1 MIKTFEQF
9 VFDTYGMPINEAFQ
23 SSKLREII
31 KQHGMPKYSFEN
43 KMLYDLKDNEI
54 IDVLPGDEY
63 FKKYPDK
70 SSDEAVFSILLKD
83 GYRVV
88 ISNLGIWRGFR
99 AEREKDKVF
108 DKRYSERHKGEKY
121 DKFDDIGY
129 DQKQH
134 YKNVENILRR
144 RLVEKLQ
151 PSLPD
156 LIKQIK
162 SIMDDISVDDIMQS
176 EDWNLVDFEDFT
188 DTYHTDVI
196 ETEIKLDDKKYYTE
210 LSYKFFISGGVERS
224 GAKYHKVYYNLD
236 NFNIYDEDEDIT
248 ITNVD
253 FGITPKTYEDLFKE
267 YVEKDV
273 EGEITDH
280 YARNG
285 VKRSDFY

>member
-9 VFDTYGMPINEAFQ
+9 VYDRYSIPVNEAFQ

-54 IDVLPGDEY
+54 IDVLPGDEFFSKY
-63 FKKYPDK
+63 SSRKKGE
-70 SSDEAVFSILLKD
+70 EAVFSILLKD

-88 ISNLGIWRGFR
+88 ISNLGILDDFMS
-99 AEREKDKVF
+99 EREKDKVF
-108 DKRYSERHKGEKY
+108 DKRYSERHKGEKA

-151 PSLPD
+151 PSIPQ
-156 LIKQIK
+156 LIEQIK
-162 SIMDDISVDDIMQS
+162 SIMDDIDINDILEIVDGDL
-176 EDWNLVDFEDFT
+176 EKL
-188 DTYHTDVI
+188 TYKSHKEVI
-196 ETEIKLDDKKYYTE
+196 ETEIHLDDKKYYAEVNYT
-210 LSYKFFISGGVERS
+210 INCTGGVEKF
-224 GAKYHKVYYNLD
+224 GAKYYTVYYNLD
-236 NFNIYDEDEDIT
+236 NFSIYDDDEDIT

-253 FGITPKTYEDLFKE
+253 FAITQKTYADLFKD
-267 YVEKDV
+267 YVEKNV

>member
-9 VFDTYGMPINEAFQ
+9 VSAKYGKPVNEAFQ

-54 IDVLPGDEY
+54 IDVLPGDE
-63 FKKYPDK
+63 FFSKYSGYEK
-70 SSDEAVFSILLKD
+70 GEEAVFSILLKD

-88 ISNLGIWRGFR
+88 ISNLGILNDFR
-99 AEREKDKVF
+99 SEREKDKVF

-156 LIKQIK
+156 IVKQIK
-162 SIMDDISVDDIMQS
+162 SIMDDISVDDIL
-176 EDWNLVDFEDFT
+176 EIIDGNFEDL
-188 DTYHTDVI
+188 TYKSHEEVI
-196 ETEIKLDDKKYYTE
+196 ETEIHLNDKKYYAEINYTINCTDE
-210 LSYKFFISGGVERS
+210 GERF
-224 GAKYHKVYYNLD
+224 GTKYYTVYYNLD
-236 NFNIYDEDEDIT
+236 NFSIYDDDEDIT

-253 FGITPKTYEDLFKE
+253 FAITQKTYADLFKD
-267 YVEKDV
+267 YVKKNV

>member
-9 VFDTYGMPINEAFQ
+9 VSAKYGKPINEAFQ

-54 IDVLPGDEY
+54 IDVLPGDE
-63 FKKYPDK
+63 FFSKYSGYEK
-70 SSDEAVFSILLKD
+70 REEAVFSILLKD

-88 ISNLGIWRGFR
+88 ISNLGILDDFMS
-99 AEREKDKVF
+99 EREKDKVF

-134 YKNVENILRR
+134 NKNVENILRR

-156 LIKQIK
+156 IVKQIK
-162 SIMDDISVDDIMQS
+162 SIMDDISVDDIL
-176 EDWNLVDFEDFT
+176 EIIDGNFEKIS
-188 DTYHTDVI
+188 YKSHKEVI
-196 ETEIKLDDKKYYTE
+196 ETEIQLNDKKYYAEVNYT
-210 LSYKFFISGGVERS
+210 ISCSDGVEKF
-224 GAKYHKVYYNLD
+224 GAKYYTIYYNLD
-236 NFNIYDEDEDIT
+236 NFSIYDDDEGIT

-253 FGITPKTYEDLFKE
+253 FGITQKTYADLFTD
-267 YVEKDV
+267 YVKKNV

>member
-1 MIKTFEQF
+1 MIKKFEQF
-9 VFDTYGMPINEAFQ
+9 VYDKYNLPVNEAFQ

-54 IDVLPGDEY
+54 IDVLPGNEY
-63 FKKYPDK
+63 FSKYSSYKKGE
-70 SSDEAVFSILLKD
+70 EAVFSILLKD

-88 ISNLGIWRGFR
+88 ISNLGIWDDFR
-99 AEREKDKVF
+99 SEREKDKVF

-121 DKFDDIGY
+121 DKFGDIVGY

-134 YKNVENILRR
+134 RKNVENILRR

-156 LIKQIK
+156 IVKQIK
-162 SIMDDISVDDIMQS
+162 SIMDDISVDDIL
-176 EDWNLVDFEDFT
+176 EIIDGNFEKLNNKS
-188 DTYHTDVI
+188 HEGVI
-196 ETEIKLDDKKYYTE
+196 ETEIHLNDKKYYAEVNYT
-210 LSYKFFISGGVERS
+210 IDCTGGVERF
-224 GAKYHKVYYNLD
+224 GAKYYTVYYNLD
-236 NFNIYDEDEDIT
+236 NFSIYDDDEGIT

-253 FGITPKTYEDLFKE
+253 FGITQKTYADLFKD
-267 YVEKDV
+267 YVKKDV

>member
-9 VFDTYGMPINEAFQ
+9 VYDRYSIPVNEAFQ

-31 KQHGMPKYSFEN
+31 KQHGMPKYSFEK

-63 FKKYPDK
+63 FSKYSSHKKGE
-70 SSDEAVFSILLKD
+70 EAVFSILLKD

-88 ISNLGIWRGFR
+88 ISNLGILDDFMS
-99 AEREKDKVF
+99 EREKDKVF
-108 DKRYSERHKGEKY
+108 DKRYSERHKGEKQ
-121 DKFDDIGY
+121 DKFNDIGY
-129 DQKQH
+129 DQRQH

-144 RLVEKLQ
+144 RLVERLQ

-156 LIKQIK
+156 IVKQIK
-162 SIMDDISVDDIMQS
+162 SIMDDISVDDIL
-176 EDWNLVDFEDFT
+176 EIIDGNFEKLS
-188 DTYHTDVI
+188 YKSHKEVI
-196 ETEIKLDDKKYYTE
+196 ETEIQLNDKKYYAEVNYT
-210 LSYKFFISGGVERS
+210 ISCSDGVEKF
-224 GAKYHKVYYNLD
+224 GAKYYTIYYNLD
-236 NFNIYDEDEDIT
+236 NFSIYDDDEDIT

-253 FGITPKTYEDLFKE
+253 FDITQKTYADLFKD
-267 YVEKDV
+267 YVKKNV

>member
-9 VFDTYGMPINEAFQ
+9 VYDRYSIPVNEAFQ

-54 IDVLPGDEY
+54 IDVLPGDEFFSKY
-63 FKKYPDK
+63 SSRKKGE
-70 SSDEAVFSILLKD
+70 EAVFSILLKD

-88 ISNLGIWRGFR
+88 ISNLGILDDFMS
-99 AEREKDKVF
+99 EREKDKVF
-108 DKRYSERHKGEKY
+108 DKRYSERHKGEKT

-151 PSLPD
+151 PSIPQ
-156 LIKQIK
+156 LIEQIK
-162 SIMDDISVDDIMQS
+162 SIMDDIDINDILEIVDGDL
-176 EDWNLVDFEDFT
+176 EKL
-188 DTYHTDVI
+188 TYKSHKEVI
-196 ETEIKLDDKKYYTE
+196 ETEIHLDDKKYYAEVNYT
-210 LSYKFFISGGVERS
+210 INCTGGVEKF
-224 GAKYHKVYYNLD
+224 GAKYYTVYYNLD
-236 NFNIYDEDEDIT
+236 NFSIYDDDEDIT

-253 FGITPKTYEDLFKE
+253 FAITQKTYADLFKD
-267 YVEKDV
+267 YVEKNV

-285 VKRSDFY
+285 VQRSDFY

>member
-151 PSLPD
+151 PSIPQ
-156 LIKQIK
+156 LIEQIK
-162 SIMDDISVDDIMQS
+162 SIMDDIDINDILEIVDGDL
-176 EDWNLVDFEDFT
+176 EKL
-188 DTYHTDVI
+188 TYKSHKEVI
-196 ETEIKLDDKKYYTE
+196 ETEIHLDDKKYYAEVNYTITCE
-210 LSYKFFISGGVERS
+210 GGSERF
-224 GAKYHKVYYNLD
+224 GAKYYTVYYNLD
-236 NFNIYDEDEDIT
+236 NFSIYDDDEDIT

-253 FGITPKTYEDLFKE
+253 FAITQKTYADLFKD

>member
-9 VFDTYGMPINEAFQ
+9 VSAKYGNPINEAFQ

-54 IDVLPGDEY
+54 IDVLPDDEY
-63 FKKYPDK
+63 FKKY
-70 SSDEAVFSILLKD
+70 SSYNKREEAVFSILLKD

-88 ISNLGIWRGFR
+88 ISNLGILDDFR
-99 AEREKDKVF
+99 SEREKDKVF

-156 LIKQIK
+156 LVKQIK
-162 SIMDDISVDDIMQS
+162 SIMDDISVNDIL
-176 EDWNLVDFEDFT
+176 EIIDGDLEKL
-188 DTYHTDVI
+188 TYKSHKEVI
-196 ETEIKLDDKKYYTE
+196 ETEIHLNDKKYYAEVNYT
-210 LSYKFFISGGVERS
+210 ITCSGGSEKF
-224 GAKYHKVYYNLD
+224 GAKYYTVYYNLD
-236 NFNIYDEDEDIT
+236 NFSIYDDDEDIT

-253 FGITPKTYEDLFKE
+253 FGITQKTCADLFKD
-267 YVEKDV
+267 YVEKNV

>member
-9 VFDTYGMPINEAFQ
+9 VSAKYGKPINEAFQ

-54 IDVLPGDEY
+54 IDVLPGDE
-63 FKKYPDK
+63 FFSKY
-70 SSDEAVFSILLKD
+70 SSYEKRDEAVFSILLKD

-88 ISNLGIWRGFR
+88 ISNLGILDDFMS
-99 AEREKDKVF
+99 EREKDKVF
-108 DKRYSERHKGEKY
+108 DKRYSERHKGEKH
-121 DKFDDIGY
+121 DKFGDIGY

-156 LIKQIK
+156 IVKQIK
-162 SIMDDISVDDIMQS
+162 SIMDDISVDDIL
-176 EDWNLVDFEDFT
+176 EIIDGNFEDLS
-188 DTYHTDVI
+188 YKSHEEVI
-196 ETEIKLDDKKYYTE
+196 ETEIHLNDKKYYAEINYT
-210 LSYKFFISGGVERS
+210 ISCTDGVEKF
-224 GAKYHKVYYNLD
+224 GAKYYTVYYNLD
-236 NFNIYDEDEDIT
+236 NFSIYDDDDDIT

-253 FGITPKTYEDLFKE
+253 FAITQKTYAELFKD
-267 YVEKDV
+267 YVKKDV

>member
-9 VFDTYGMPINEAFQ
+9 VYDRYSIPVNEAFQ

-54 IDVLPGDEY
+54 IDVLPGDEFFSKY
-63 FKKYPDK
+63 SSRKKGE
-70 SSDEAVFSILLKD
+70 EAVFSILLKD

-88 ISNLGIWRGFR
+88 ISNLGILDDFMS
-99 AEREKDKVF
+99 EREKDKVF
-108 DKRYSERHKGEKY
+108 DKRYSERHKGEKT

-151 PSLPD
+151 PSIPQ
-156 LIKQIK
+156 LIEQIK
-162 SIMDDISVDDIMQS
+162 SIMDDIDINDILEIVDGDL
-176 EDWNLVDFEDFT
+176 EKL
-188 DTYHTDVI
+188 TYKSHKEVI
-196 ETEIKLDDKKYYTE
+196 ETEIHLDDKKYYAEVNYT
-210 LSYKFFISGGVERS
+210 INCTGGVEKF
-224 GAKYHKVYYNLD
+224 GAKYYTVYYNLD
-236 NFNIYDEDEDIT
+236 NFSIYDDDEDIT

-253 FGITPKTYEDLFKE
+253 FAITQKTYADLFKD
-267 YVEKDV
+267 YVEKNV